1 MANTDLKARPIHH
14 SKQGAIYAH
23 LTIVMTAM
31 ACGHIL
37 EQASGMSLKRLVR
50 TLKKYRSITLD
61 IDGQTIH
68 ARTPI
73 PDDLAAIIE
82 QLPKPD

>member
-31 ACGHIL
+31 RVIQPLGFCRVDFP
-37 EQASGMSLKRLVR
+37 ASIPPNIAKAFARFKHNESMTKQN
-50 TLKKYRSITLD
+50 TNALD
-61 IDGQTIH
+61 
-68 ARTPI
+68 A
-73 PDDLAAIIE
+73 
-82 QLPKPD
+82 

>member
-1 MANTDLKARPIHH
+1 
-14 SKQGAIYAH
+14 
-23 LTIVMTAM
+23 M